1 MNPDE
6 IITFLQQLAEATSN
20 VAMDKTTSKGSRA
33 RLTLQASVLLDA
45 ADLIVQLQDRLVR
58 QACYFERIEAA
69 ASPKTWPLLEPEE
82 DDDDPGIAL

>member
-1 MNPDE
+1 MNPDD
-6 IITFLQQLAEATSN
+6 IITYLKQLAEATSN

-58 QACYFERIEAA
+58 QACYFERIEAVNE
-69 ASPKTWPLLEPEE
+69 PRWPLLEPE
-82 DDDDPGIAL
+82 DDDPGAAL